1 MLSQDQGVDLV
12 RGRWWVMRSRRSQ
25 EAECVGSFWALGR
38 VPILS
43 EVASHWGRL
52 EAKGRHD
59 PT

>member
-1 MLSQDQGVDLV
+1 MLSQDQGVDVV
-12 RGRWWVMRSRRSQ
+12 RGRWRAMRSRRSQ
-25 EAECVGSFWALGR
+25 EAECVGSFGALGR

-43 EVASHWGRL
+43 EVGSHWGHL